1 MSKNKIVL
9 LITCLFLVKSILA
22 QDNNNEKSK
31 SELRKEQKALPPKKG
46 EVFIIAT
53 PIVSINPA
61 FGFMYGAGSVIS
73 LFLGDPATTS
83 ISSGSAS
90 ISYTTKNQLL
100 TYVNY
105 IAYTENNKW
114 ILNGDWRYLNSSQ
127 PTFGLGTGPE
137 SSKLASNGFEY
148 NDHMFS
154 KPISGAQDMSFRF
167 IRIYE
172 TVSMRLTD
180 NLYIGIGYHLDM
192 FSHINDKLLDLT
204 SEPPVI
210 TSFHAY
216 NLKYGYSQTS
226 NSVSGMSLNVS
237 YDSRDNQNNAY
248 IGDYAS
254 ISFRINPAFLGS
266 EKNSTML
273 MIDYRRFIDLT
284 KDHRNM
290 LCVWGLVN
298 LVTSG
303 TVPYMA
309 LPALGEDQNNKTGR
323 GYAQGRFRG
332 QKLLYGELEYRK
344 HLISTRD
351 NPDFMGMVLF
361 VNSVTA
367 TNPDA
372 GIPLFKYLN
381 MGAGTGLRIMIS
393 KKARTNFGIDYGIG
407 NYGSGG
413 IYLKLNESF

>member
-1 MSKNKIVL
+1 MSKKKIVL
-9 LITCLFLVKSILA
+9 LIYCLFLVRTILA
-22 QDNNNEKSK
+22 QDTNEEKSK
-31 SELRKEQKALPPKKG
+31 SELRKDREALPPKKG
-46 EVFIIAT
+46 EVFLIAT

-73 LFLGDPATTS
+73 VFLGDPSSTS
-83 ISSGSAS
+83 ISSGSGS

-100 TYVNY
+100 TYINY

-114 ILNGDWRYLNSSQ
+114 ILNGDWRYLDSSQ

-148 NDHMFS
+148 DDHIFS
-154 KPISGAQDMSFRF
+154 KPISGAQDMSFRL
-167 IRIYE
+167 IRFYE
-172 TVSMRLTD
+172 TVSRRITD
-180 NLYIGIGYHLDM
+180 KMFIGIGYHLDL
-192 FSHINDKLLDLT
+192 FTHIHDKLLDLT
-204 SEPPVI
+204 SVPPVI

-216 NLKYGYSQTS
+216 NIKYGYSQTS
-226 NSVSGMSLNVS
+226 NSVSGISLNVS

-248 IGDYAS
+248 KGDYARV
-254 ISFRINPAFLGS
+254 SFRINPEVLGS

-273 MIDYRRFIDLT
+273 MADYRRFIDLS

-290 LCVWGLVN
+290 LCIWGLAN
-298 LVTSG
+298 IVTSG

-309 LPALGEDQNNKTGR
+309 LPALAEDQNNKTGR

-332 QKLLYGELEYRK
+332 QKLLYGEVEYRK
-344 HLISTRD
+344 HLISRRG
-351 NPDFMGMVLF
+351 NPDFLGMVIF
-361 VNSVTA
+361 VNSLTA

-372 GIPLFKYLN
+372 DIPLFKYLN
-381 MGAGTGLRIMIS
+381 MGAGTGVRIMIN

-407 NYGSGG
+407 NYGSSG

>member
-1 MSKNKIVL
+1 MSKMIVL
-9 LITCLFLVKSILA
+9 LISCLFSVKIITA
-22 QDNNNEKSK
+22 QDTDKAKSK
-31 SELRKEQKALPPKKG
+31 SELRKVQKALPPKKG
-46 EVFIIAT
+46 EVFLIAT

-61 FGFMYGAGSVIS
+61 FGFMYGAGSAMSI
-73 LFLGDPATTS
+73 FLGDPATTS

-100 TYVNY
+100 TYINY

-127 PTFGLGTGPE
+127 PTFGLGTGPQ
-137 SSKLASNGFEY
+137 SAKLASNGFEY

-154 KPISGAQDMSFRF
+154 KPIPGAMDMSFRF

-172 TVSMRLTD
+172 IVFKKMTD
-180 NLYIGIGYHLDM
+180 NLYIGLGYHLDLLK
-192 FSHINDKLLDLT
+192 HINDKLLDLA

-216 NLKYGYSQTS
+216 NSEYGYSQTS
-226 NSVSGMSLNVS
+226 NSVSGISLNVS

-248 IGDYAS
+248 KGDYAS
-254 ISFRINPAFLGS
+254 VSFRINPEFLGS

-273 MIDYRRFIDLT
+273 MMEYRRYIDLT
-284 KDHRNM
+284 RDHHNM

-303 TVPYMA
+303 TVPYMT

-332 QKLLYGELEYRK
+332 LKLLYGEAEYRK
-344 HLISTRD
+344 HLISIRD
-351 NPDFMGMVLF
+351 NPDFLGMVIF
-361 VNSVTA
+361 VNSITA
-367 TNPDA
+367 TNPYA

-381 MGAGTGLRIMIS
+381 IGAGTGVRIMIS
-393 KKARTNFGIDYGIG
+393 KKARTNFGVDYGIG

>member
-1 MSKNKIVL
+1 MSKKIVL
-9 LITCLFLVKSILA
+9 LITCLFFVKTILA
-22 QDNNNEKSK
+22 QDINKEKSK

-46 EVFIIAT
+46 EVFLFAA

-61 FGFMYGAGSVIS
+61 FGFMYGAGTVVS
-73 LFLGDPATTS
+73 LFLGDPAKTS

-90 ISYTTKNQLL
+90 ISLTTKNQLL
-100 TYVNY
+100 TFVNY

-114 ILNGDWRYLNSSQ
+114 IIIGDWRYLDSSQ

-167 IRIYE
+167 TRIYE
-172 TVSMRLTD
+172 TVSRRMTD
-180 NLYIGIGYHLDM
+180 NLYIGMGYHLDL
-192 FSHINDKLLDLT
+192 FTHINDKLLDLT
-204 SEPPVI
+204 SLPPVI

-216 NLKYGYSQTS
+216 NIKYEYSQTN
-226 NSVSGMSLNVS
+226 NSVSGISLNVS

-248 IGDYAS
+248 KGDYAS
-254 ISFRINPAFLGS
+254 ISFRINPELLGS

-273 MIDYRRFIDLT
+273 MMDYRRFFDMT

-290 LCVWGLVN
+290 LCVWGLAN
-298 LVTSG
+298 IITSG
-303 TVPYMA
+303 TMPYMA

-332 QKLLYGELEYRK
+332 QKLLYGEVEYRK
-344 HLISTRD
+344 HLISRKD
-351 NPDFMGMVLF
+351 NNDFLGMVIF
-361 VNSVTA
+361 VNSLTA

-372 GIPLFKYLN
+372 YIPLFKYLN
-381 MGAGTGLRIMIS
+381 MGAGTGVRIMIN
-393 KKARTNFGIDYGIG
+393 KKSRTNFGIDYGIG
-407 NYGSGG
+407 NYGSSG